1 MKWTEKKTEKIRFL
15 PTSKL
20 SLGSTVR
27 ERGDADS
34 LVHLTRSIARY
45 GILHPLAVK
54 RTLSGYELIC
64 GSRRLRAARLLGME
78 RVPCRILQLSPREEG
93 EISLAENL
101 QRQPLSPFEEGAAAD
116 RLLRAFP
123 YRRGELA
130 DRLGESP
137 SELASKLRL
146 LRFSAEERQLLAKF
160 DIPPEY
166 SEVLL
171 RVRDPAL
178 RILAIRHVGSTHL
191 SVEETEELCLSLSLH
206 PEEFIPPLRPKR
218 EREEENIRRFVIKD
232 VGFFINS
239 VDRAIGSIR
248 QAGFD
253 VEAEKIEVDGFIS
266 YSIRIPK
273 GRE

>member
-20 SLGSTVR
+20 SLGTPMR
-27 ERGDADS
+27 ERGDPES
-34 LVHLTRSIARY
+34 LANLTRSIARY

-54 RTLSGYELIC
+54 RTLRGYELIF

-93 EISLAENL
+93 ELALAENL
-101 QRQPLSPFEEGAAAD
+101 VRLPLSPFEEGVAAD
-116 RLLRAFP
+116 RLLRTFP
-123 YRRGELA
+123 YRRGDLA

-146 LRFSAEERQLLAKF
+146 MRFSAEERQLLAKF
-160 DIPPEY
+160 DISPEY
-166 SEVLL
+166 TEVLL

-191 SVEETEELCLSLSLH
+191 SVEEAEELCLSLSLH
-206 PEEFIPPLRPKR
+206 PEEFIPPLRPKK
-218 EREEENIRRFVIKD
+218 EREEENLRRFVVKD

-248 QAGFD
+248 RAGFD